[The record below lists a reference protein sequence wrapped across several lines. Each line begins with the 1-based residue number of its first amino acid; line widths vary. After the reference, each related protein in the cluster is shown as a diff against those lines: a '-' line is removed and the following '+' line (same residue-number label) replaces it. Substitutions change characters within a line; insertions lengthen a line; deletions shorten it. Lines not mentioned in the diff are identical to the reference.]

1 VHRVNFIRKRSLS
14 SRAAVRGHLKGGKA
28 AVLTQ
33 QRAIPQSSK
42 MDRHFCRSAGGAVAI
57 AAMEILSER
66 TAVPLAFILSAVCT

>member
-1 VHRVNFIRKRSLS
+1 
-14 SRAAVRGHLKGGKA
+14 
-28 AVLTQ
+28 
-33 QRAIPQSSK
+33 